1 MLDNNVKLNLDAFKP
16 NGEPIRPEANAKTFV
31 HQCGVVV
38 RDAVPITMQEWIQSN
53 NPKPGVI
60 YVEKRLKDALW
71 LQLMEHFILPDSLSE
86 RERDKVKEFALHKMA
101 SAFQTWKKKLWNEYK
116 ARDNKAPE
124 FTGIY
129 EKIRNHGDAF
139 IEYKTS
145 TAAMEKSVK
154 NKINADKK
162 SITIN

>member
-1 MLDNNVKLNLDAFKP
+1 
-16 NGEPIRPEANAKTFV
+16 
-31 HQCGVVV
+31 
-38 RDAVPITMQEWIQSN
+38 
-53 NPKPGVI
+53 VI

-86 RERDKVKEFALHKMA
+86 RQRDKVKEFALHKMA

-124 FTGIY
+124 LKGIY
-129 EKIRNHGDAF
+129 EKIRNHWDAF
-139 IEYKTS
+139 VEYKTS
-145 TAAMEKSVK
+145 KAAMEKSTK

-162 SITIN
+162 VSP